1 MITLSQYSEVRIDKS
16 QLQVGDLLDI
26 NGIYSVVET
35 EPKYDGL
42 GFNVRLQPLVE
53 FQEIGPD
60 ASDATY
66 LVGSGLRYFRS
77 LRANGMQVSVLRNRI
92 SSLK

>member
-16 QLQVGDLLDI
+16 QLQVGDLLDT

-35 EPKYDGL
+35 EPKYEGL

-53 FQEIGPD
+53 FD
-60 ASDATY
+60 TY
-66 LVGSGLRYFRS
+66 LVGSGLSYFRS
-77 LRANGMQVSVLRNRI
+77 FRANGVQVSVLRKPV